1 MSASVHVAE
10 EQAGFFIGLLG
21 SLRDVLGERA
31 AAALV
36 QYAAGEAAA
45 REARHGAA
53 RDGGS
58 FAVQLDRL
66 GELLGARLRVVEQD
80 GDRVVVAASSPAGRV
95 DAHVSRA
102 VLAGAVKGTYLA
114 RAQSLVANVSA
125 EEEAD
130 GSFRI
135 TIERSGHAAE

>member
-1 MSASVHVAE
+1 MSASVHVPE

-45 REARHGAA
+45 REAKNGAA
-53 RDGGS
+53 RDSGS

-66 GELLGARLRVVEQD
+66 GGLLGSRLRVLEQS
-80 GDRVVVAASSPAGRV
+80 GDRVVVAASPPSGPA
-95 DAHVSRA
+95 DAHVARA
-102 VLAGAVKGTYLA
+102 MLSGAVKGTYLA
-114 RAQSLVANVSA
+114 RAQSLVASVSA

-130 GSFRI
+130 GTFRI
-135 TIERSGHAAE
+135 TIERSGNAAE